1 MDKPKMQT
9 TDGVQDN
16 INKIAELFPECITEC
31 KEMLTGGG
39 ELSILTSYASCCL
52 PIL

>member
-39 ELSILTSYASCCL
+39 EARCRF
-52 PIL
+52 